1 MSLSPDWGK
10 TDATIGLHG
19 GTVNGGS
26 TGRKSIVI
34 YFRIEPGKRT
44 GRHTDS
50 AEEVIYIVEGLVEAR
65 VGDERALLVA
75 GSIVVI
81 PPGVIHDITNAGES
95 PVTAIGF
102 FSEDR
107 VDSVFEE
114 PLLPRD
120 TDTFSLP

>member
-1 MSLSPDWGK
+1 ML
-10 TDATIGLHG
+10 A
-19 GTVNGGS
+19 
-26 TGRKSIVI
+26 
-34 YFRIEPGKRT
+34 
-44 GRHTDS
+44 
-50 AEEVIYIVEGLVEAR
+50 EAR

-81 PPGVIHDITNAGES
+81 SPGVIHDIANAGES